1 MSPFIEIAFV
11 LLQVCRGPREM
22 PTDTGADLLVEE
34 AGQEW
39 GSAAGVPI
47 VYQLISV
54 SWEDFAFSPAARQL
68 HSGPSNLVTFK
79 GIAGQ
84 RGA

>member
-39 GSAAGVPI
+39 GSAAGGAGPGQIDRGCLQVTAGWLPLGI
-47 VYQLISV
+47 FLHRNRKQL
-54 SWEDFAFSPAARQL
+54 
-68 HSGPSNLVTFK
+68 
-79 GIAGQ
+79 
-84 RGA
+84 